1 MSSTAVLAV
10 GDAAGAPEGED
21 PRLGHT
27 ARLFLWLVRGYQA
40 ARRGRPSPCRY
51 VPSCSQY
58 AIEAVHRHG
67 SARGA
72 WLTVRRL
79 CRCHPWGG
87 YGVDPVPERP
97 GRPGAR
103 NPS

>member
-1 MSSTAVLAV
+1 MSNAVVAPPIPT
-10 GDAAGAPEGED
+10 GAGRRTGPA
-21 PRLGHT
+21 
-27 ARLFLWLVRGYQA
+27 ARLLIWLVHVYQA
-40 ARRGRPSPCRY
+40 ARWGRPSPCRY

-58 AIEAVHRHG
+58 AAEALDRHG
-67 SARGA
+67 AVRGG

-87 YGVDPVPERP
+87 FGADPVPELP